1 MEAWFL
7 YYSILRKKASTS
19 LSERIVT
26 AVRQLKGPEK
36 LHGLSSKSLP
46 SHLSNLYPSSGVAV
60 IVTVAPSLYVP
71 DAAGVTKPPLEA
83 LTVRVY

>member
-60 IVTVAPSLYVP
+60 IVTVAPLLYVP
-71 DAAGVTKPPLEA
+71 DAAGVKEPPLEE